1 MACSMHERVRDPWAG
16 LHSEARRGRAHDHN
30 IIVGM
35 ANRFVDS
42 IGSTG
47 YGSFGKSTGKLNRS
61 FKIQEFE

>member
-1 MACSMHERVRDPWAG
+1 MACSTREWVKDAWAG
-16 LHSEARRGRAHDHN
+16 LHSEEGRAHDHN
-30 IIVGM
+30 IIAGM

>member
-1 MACSMHERVRDPWAG
+1 MACSTREWVKDVWAG
-16 LHSEARRGRAHDHN
+16 LHSEEGRAHDHN
-30 IIVGM
+30 NIIAGM